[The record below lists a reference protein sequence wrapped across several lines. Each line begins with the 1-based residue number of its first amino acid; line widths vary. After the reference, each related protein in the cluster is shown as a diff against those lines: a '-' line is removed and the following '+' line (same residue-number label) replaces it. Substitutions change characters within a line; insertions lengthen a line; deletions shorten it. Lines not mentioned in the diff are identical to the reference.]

1 MTAIDTLSAAKA
13 LRNAGL
19 SESSAEA
26 IVSIVKQSSELPRID
41 HLATKDDLEKAV
53 VGLKL
58 FVAST
63 VLGCAAVIVLVEVVL
78 RVLGVSG

>member
-1 MTAIDTLSAAKA
+1 MIALDTLSASKA

-26 IVSIVKQSSELPRID
+26 IVAVVKQSSELPKID

-63 VLGCAAVIVLVEVVL
+63 VLGGAAMIVLAQIVL
-78 RVLGVSG
+78 RAIGLTA